1 MRTLAAQVV
10 KPVTL
15 GPPPMAL
22 HHTRKTNW
30 SFINQHKM
38 GSRDFDSIDG
48 TEDFKSVVSIDIEDE
63 ASLLLGAAAGEWRY
77 YRGNKVT
84 DENRGGGKP
93 KAARKMVRIN
103 DKPEVINVSK
113 KRKKRVIAI
122 RHDGD
127 LRPLKSILKVQN
139 PKG

>member
-15 GPPPMAL
+15 GPPMPH
-22 HHTRKTNW
+22 HHTQKTNW
-30 SFINQHKM
+30 SFINQNKM

-48 TEDFKSVVSIDIEDE
+48 AEDFENVPSSDIEDE
-63 ASLLLGAAAGEWRY
+63 ASLLLGVAAGECRY
-77 YRGNKVT
+77 DRENIVT
-84 DENRGGGKP
+84 DENRGEAKT
-93 KAARKMVRIN
+93 KAARKKVRIN
-103 DKPEVINVSK
+103 DKPEVINVSNK
-113 KRKKRVIAI
+113 QKKRVIAI
-122 RHDGD
+122 RHDGE